1 MSTLIQMTPKQRT
14 RANKLIRRMCA
25 NYMDGECICLDCVCP
40 QTISYTLLCKYFK
53 KAVLPLDKE
62 LEADIM
68 QNGIELRC
76 DDCGVPIVKTG
87 NKKRYCERCS
97 RKRYLAA
104 KAKYEREK
112 RYMRGKIE
120 G

>member
-1 MSTLIQMTPKQRT
+1 MSSLIQMTPKQRI
-14 RANKLIRRMCA
+14 RANRLIRRMCA
-25 NYMDGECICLDCVCP
+25 NFMDGECVCLDCECP
-40 QTISYTLLCKYFK
+40 QIISYSLLCKYFK
-53 KAVLPLDKE
+53 RAVLPLDKE
-62 LEADIM
+62 LEAGIM
-68 QNGIELRC
+68 KNSIEHRC
-76 DDCGVPIVKTG
+76 DDCGIPIEKTG
-87 NKKRYCERCS
+87 NKKRYCVRCS

>member
-1 MSTLIQMTPKQRT
+1 MSSLIQMSPKQRI

-25 NYMDGECICLDCVCP
+25 NFMDGACVCLDCECP
-40 QTISYTLLCKYFK
+40 QIISYSLLCKYFK
-53 KAVLPLDKE
+53 RAVLPLDKE
-62 LEADIM
+62 LEAEVEKS
-68 QNGIELRC
+68 NVELRC
-76 DDCGVPIVKTG
+76 SDCGVPIEKTG
-87 NKKRYCERCS
+87 NKRQFCELCS